1 MPILKDNLLRLA
13 YVAEAFGCRPSD
25 YHDPDLPMS
34 AYERFC
40 VDEAAL
46 LVLSYAKRDA
56 RIKAEEEAKSGK
68 PGHNGKRGGGKA
80 KKAAD
85 EPPVRVNDEEGFAR
99 LKEHAAAAL
108 AKVQKRSILR

>member
-1 MPILKDNLLRLA
+1 
-13 YVAEAFGCRPSD
+13 
-25 YHDPDLPMS
+25 MS

-56 RIKAEEEAKSGK
+56 RIKAEEEAKNNK
-68 PGHNGKRGGGKA
+68 PGGKRKNGNRKSSKA
-80 KKAAD
+80 TS

-108 AKVQKRSILR
+108 AKVQRRSILR